1 MGCSLWWG
9 VSVSVLLDGWQFY
22 REVGCSYFYF
32 LKISKVSFEL
42 GDEAPR
48 KPLQPNGSSRL
59 SGVKP
64 VAVDYTSTPITGT
77 ISKVLIAIDKTLPI

>member
-1 MGCSLWWG
+1 MHSTTQ
-9 VSVSVLLDGWQFY
+9 VLL
-22 REVGCSYFYF
+22 
-32 LKISKVSFEL
+32 
-42 GDEAPR
+42 APR
-48 KPLQPNGSSRL
+48 ARLKDLAASTGARSLPPPKAIPTNGNSRL